1 MSASNKVISIAD
13 RRAVSST
20 VSQAGPDL
28 ERARRALS
36 GRFKNLVP
44 HGIAGDVETYLAC
57 DARGETVHLKVLS
70 ARATSDARARAL
82 FIDEAQ
88 AAAKLTHPNI
98 ITTSGPDDILGVS
111 FCVVEH
117 KRHART
123 LHEVLAY
130 EGWLD
135 VASASQIADQIAS
148 ALDYAHQIG
157 VLHLRLDPESVLVE
171 PDGWVTV
178 AGFGTAS
185 EKPRRSQNYKAQ
197 YASPELVAGAAV
209 DHRSD
214 LYSLGAMLYEML
226 TDRTLY
232 DSDDSEHIKRKQ
244 MSDAP
249 SPPHLISPDV
259 PEPVS
264 AVVMKLLELE
274 PDKRFRGAAQFQA
287 ALDAATNH
295 L

>member
-13 RRAVSST
+13 HRCIGSP
-20 VSQAGPDL
+20 AGPDL
-28 ERARRALS
+28 DRTRRALS
-36 GRFKNLVP
+36 GKFNNLVAS
-44 HGIAGDVETYLAC
+44 GIAGEVECYLAC
-57 DARGETVHLKVLS
+57 DPRGETVHLNVLS
-70 ARATSDARARAL
+70 ARATSDPRACEM
-82 FIDEAQ
+82 FIDAVH
-88 AAAKLTHPNI
+88 AGAKLTHPNI
-98 ITTSGPDDILGVS
+98 VTTTGPEEILGVH

-157 VLHLRLDPESVLVE
+157 VVHLRLDPESVLVE
-171 PDGWVTV
+171 SDGWVTV
-178 AGFGTAS
+178 AGFGT
-185 EKPRRSQNYKAQ
+185 ERERPRRLQYYRAQ
-197 YASPELVAGAAV
+197 YASPELVSGAPV
-209 DHRSD
+209 DQRSD
-214 LYSLGAMLYEML
+214 LYSLGAVLYEML
-226 TDRTLY
+226 TDRTPY
-232 DSDDSEHIKRKQ
+232 DSVDSEHIKHKQ

-249 SPPHLISPDV
+249 APPHLISLNV

-264 AVVMKLLELE
+264 AVVMKLLELD
-274 PDKRFRGAAQFQA
+274 PDKRFRSAAEFQA
-287 ALDAATNH
+287 ALDAATNQ

>member
-1 MSASNKVISIAD
+1 MSVSNKVISIAD
-13 RRAVSST
+13 RRAVSSA
-20 VSQAGPDL
+20 VSPAGPDL

-36 GRFKNLVP
+36 GRFNNLVA
-44 HGIAGDVETYLAC
+44 HGIAGDVESYLAS
-57 DARGETVHLKVLS
+57 DARGETVHLKVMS
-70 ARATSDARARAL
+70 ALAVSDARSREL
-82 FIDEAQ
+82 FTDEVQ
-88 AAAKLTHPNI
+88 AAANLTHPNI
-98 ITTSGPDDILGVS
+98 VTTSEPDEILGVR

-123 LHEVLAY
+123 LHEVLAN

-135 VASASQIADQIAS
+135 VAGASQIADQIAS

-157 VLHLRLDPESVLVE
+157 VLHLRLDSESVLVE

-178 AGFGTAS
+178 TGFGTDAGS
-185 EKPRRSQNYKAQ
+185 PRRSQNYKAQ
-197 YASPELVAGAAV
+197 YASPEVVAGAAV

-259 PEPVS
+259 PESVS
-264 AVVMKLLELE
+264 TVVMKLLELD
-274 PDKRFRGAAQFQA
+274 PDKRFRSAAQFQA
-287 ALDAATNH
+287 ALDAATNQ